1 MDFMP
6 YIWLGLAVVL
16 AVIEISTTQLV
27 SLWFVIGAAV
37 TAVCSA
43 TFLKD
48 KLILQIVL
56 FLVISAVALI
66 LTRPL
71 VKKLKASTGRVST
84 NSDRNIGKEG
94 VVIAEI
100 NDQEGTG
107 QVKVGAEKWS
117 AKSADGSVIE
127 AGEHIKVIGIEG
139 VKLLVSAQN
148 K

>member
-6 YIWLGLAVVL
+6 YVWLGLAVVL

-27 SLWFVIGAAV
+27 SLWFVIGSAV

-48 KLILQIVL
+48 KLIWQIVL
-56 FLVISAVALI
+56 FLVVSTVALI

-71 VKKLKASTGRVST
+71 VKKLKSSSGNVST

-94 VVIAEI
+94 IVIVDI

-107 QVKVGAEKWS
+107 QVKVGTERWS
-117 AKSADGSVIE
+117 AKSTDGTVIK
-127 AGEHIKVIGIEG
+127 AGKQVRVTGIEG
-139 VKLLVSAQN
+139 VKLLVSVN
-148 K
+148 NN